1 MKVSKVSVQNEIV
14 CNATIPS
21 CTTVLILL
29 SHNKQDQSYQNS
41 CIFSCYTYFHNLTEM
56 ESILIP
62 LLLFVKFIDE
72 YGHQAWNP
80 WKSEL
85 KERSSTPNTKVD
97 KVTLASRHRPLF
109 VRYYRAKYFPT
120 QPLKMCWIILLKCKK
135 LEATITFISFL
146 ILHWL
151 IKLLSNV
158 TFRMKL

>member
-41 CIFSCYTYFHNLTEM
+41 CIFSCYTYFDSLTER

-62 LLLFVKFIDE
+62 LMLFVKLIDE
-72 YGHQAWNP
+72 YAHQAWNP

-85 KERSSTPNTKVD
+85 KERSSTPNTKFH

-109 VRYYRAKYFPT
+109 FRYYRVRYFPT
-120 QPLKMCWIILLKCKK
+120 QPLKMRSIILLKWKK
-135 LEATITFISFL
+135 LEAIITFISFL
-146 ILHWL
+146 ILQWL
-151 IKLLSNV
+151 IKFLSNV